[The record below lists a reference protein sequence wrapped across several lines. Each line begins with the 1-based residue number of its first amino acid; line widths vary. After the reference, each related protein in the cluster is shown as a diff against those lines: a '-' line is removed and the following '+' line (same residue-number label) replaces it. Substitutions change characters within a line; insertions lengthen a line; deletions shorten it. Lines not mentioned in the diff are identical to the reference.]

1 VSFPNFQYEIIGR
14 DPNIRCELIQPV
26 NETVGGIP
34 VQKKAM
40 DSSFDSRIQIGYD
53 VSVVVQAIKIIHVID
68 KRDHDFVDFGIPIIT
83 KLAAWIVGAD
93 LESEKIIQ
101 GHIYVSSDIQMQT
114 KR

>member
-53 VSVVVQAIKIIHVID
+53 VSVVV
-68 KRDHDFVDFGIPIIT
+68 
-83 KLAAWIVGAD
+83 
-93 LESEKIIQ
+93 
-101 GHIYVSSDIQMQT
+101 
-114 KR
+114 